1 MIPQSETVLSRYVQD
16 RNRITIPER
25 RELKRVLEQVKS
37 DNSYVIDRHEK
48 SGYFSLNA
56 NEKRKY
62 NRLID
67 LENDI
72 GYCLDRADFIE

>member
-1 MIPQSETVLSRYVQD
+1 M
-16 RNRITIPER
+16 
-25 RELKRVLEQVKS
+25 
-37 DNSYVIDRHEK
+37 DRHEK

-72 GYCLDRADFIE
+72 GYALDESEFIE

>member
-25 RELKRVLEQVKS
+25 RELKRVLEQVKN

-56 NEKRKY
+56 GEKRKY

-72 GYCLDRADFIE
+72 GYALDESEFIE

>member
-1 MIPQSETVLSRYVQD
+1 MD
-16 RNRITIPER
+16 
-25 RELKRVLEQVKS
+25 K
-37 DNSYVIDRHEK
+37 HEK

-56 NEKRKY
+56 GEKRKY
-62 NRLID
+62 NKLID